1 MGSSGEVYSGRLISQ
16 LNWGNYIGLK
26 VLPCLRSGSSLGR
39 RVPLSVESN
48 IVSSG
53 IVVVVQLSV

>member
-1 MGSSGEVYSGRLISQ
+1 VSPFSRR
-16 LNWGNYIGLK
+16 GLA
-26 VLPCLRSGSSLGR
+26 LGR

-53 IVVVVQLSV
+53 IVVVVQLSVESVLSALFTCKQHQRFGVPTPAVA

>member
-1 MGSSGEVYSGRLISQ
+1 VSPFSRR
-16 LNWGNYIGLK
+16 GLA
-26 VLPCLRSGSSLGR
+26 LGR

-53 IVVVVQLSV
+53 IVVVVQLSVESVLSACKQHQRFGVPTPAVA